1 MTNSPLTARC
11 TETFP
16 DKGLTMTET
25 ELRRLYGWAKIAP
38 DGPVVAGEIGAW
50 RITCHAGRYGVDDVV

>member
-25 ELRRLYGWAKIAP
+25 ELSRLYGWAKIDP
-38 DGPVVAGEIGAW
+38 DGPVVAG
-50 RITCHAGRYGVDDVV
+50 R